1 MEILSEAI
9 ELAQKVCGSQKPC
22 PGEWRMAHH
31 CVAVPCAE
39 GMLLYHT
46 LTGEL
51 LLLTE
56 AEWAAR
62 NTDPDLREAL
72 FRRRF
77 LVPADFDENR
87 YADQVIRLAKLMNPP
102 RKGIT
107 RFTVFTTL
115 DCNARC
121 FYCYQMGRKRPSM
134 SVQTAHDTA
143 AYMARV
149 SQGQK
154 VKIQWYGGEP
164 LYNLAAIDTILSD
177 LRAQNIPYESTMI
190 SNGYLFDPELI
201 EKAKNIWKLRWVQ
214 IPLDGTEEVYN
225 RAKAFIYREGSAY
238 RHVLENIGLLLDAG
252 INVIVRLNVDN
263 KNADDL
269 TLLVEELGRR
279 FGGRKGIR
287 VYDACLMDY
296 GNNRINAFD
305 DEASGLKKYKALSE
319 KIRELGIS
327 GNVAISREL
336 KINAC
341 MADSDGA
348 VTILPEGQ
356 LGKCDHFTE
365 DHFIGSIYSD
375 TLDQKEIERMK
386 ERREDIPACR
396 ECAYYPQCRELKYC
410 FGRGGPCTPVLQGV
424 NLQFLRE
431 CALNSYE
438 KQRRKHET
446 DR

>member
-1 MEILSEAI
+1 MEIIARPI
-9 ELAQKVCGSQKPC
+9 ELAQKVCGAQKPC
-22 PGEWRMAHH
+22 PGDWRMTRH
-31 CVAVPCAE
+31 CITAPCEE
-39 GMLLYHT
+39 GELLYHT

-56 AEWAAR
+56 GEWAACD
-62 NTDPDLREAL
+62 TDPALREEL
-72 FRRRF
+72 YRRRF

-87 YADQVIRLAKLMNPP
+87 YADQVIQLAKLFNKAQ
-102 RKGIT
+102 KGVT
-107 RFTVFTTL
+107 RFTIFTTL

-121 FYCYQMGRKRPSM
+121 FYCYQMGRKRPRM
-134 SVQTAHDTA
+134 SIQTAHDAA

-149 SQGQK
+149 SLGQK

-164 LYNLAAIDTILSD
+164 LYNREVIDTILTD
-177 LRAQNIPYESTMI
+177 LRAQDIPYESTMI
-190 SNGYLFDPELI
+190 SNGYLFDPALI
-201 EKAKNIWKLRWVQ
+201 ETAKNDWKLKWVQ

-225 RAKAFIYREGSAY
+225 RAKAFIYREGSAF

-252 INVIVRLNVDN
+252 IGVIIRLNVDN

-279 FGGRKGIR
+279 FSGRKGIR

-296 GNNRINAFD
+296 GNNKVHAFS
-305 DEASGLKKYKALSE
+305 DEASGLQKYKELSE
-319 KIRELGIS
+319 KIRQLGLS
-327 GNVAISREL
+327 GNVGIPREL

-348 VTILPEGQ
+348 VTILPNGE
-356 LGKCDHFTE
+356 LGKCDHYTE

-386 ERREDIPACR
+386 EPRDNTPACSD
-396 ECAYYPQCRELKYC
+396 CAYYPQCRELKYC
-410 FGRGGPCTPVLQGV
+410 FGWGGKCTSVLRGA
-424 NLQFLRE
+424 NLQFLHE
-431 CALNSYE
+431 CVRNTYE